1 MAIVDNSP
9 GTAVQ
14 NGNHPTTGV
23 DLDGLVVSRIRDHIE
38 RNFPG
43 EMVSVLVRQ
52 QHFPS
57 TAVRDR
63 DLVMVG

>member
-43 EMVSVLVRQ
+43 EMVSVLDQ
-52 QHFPS
+52 GDFK
-57 TAVRDR
+57 
-63 DLVMVG
+63 VGG